1 MMWTGHTTIVAMIS
15 TTVGLTILSY
25 AILIINIGRQVQQK
39 KALKHNTTSVQLN
52 QNSNPQS
59 PQEKVYRM
67 VLSTDGRVLESNV
80 HALEGGNLLEYTDDT
95 TKNIF
100 LKVKHAA
107 MVGDGYTTFEWPID
121 EKKQVCTGYAT
132 LHDGHKI
139 HLVFQESKA

>member
-1 MMWTGHTTIVAMIS
+1 MIS

-25 AILIINIGRQVQQK
+25 AILTINVGRQVQQK
-39 KALKHNTTSVQLN
+39 EALKHTTSVRLN
-52 QNSNPQS
+52 QNSDPQF

-80 HALEGGNLLEYTDDT
+80 HALKEENLLEYTDDA

-121 EKKQVCTGYAT
+121 QKKQVCTGYAT

-139 HLVFQESKA
+139 HLVFQESKV